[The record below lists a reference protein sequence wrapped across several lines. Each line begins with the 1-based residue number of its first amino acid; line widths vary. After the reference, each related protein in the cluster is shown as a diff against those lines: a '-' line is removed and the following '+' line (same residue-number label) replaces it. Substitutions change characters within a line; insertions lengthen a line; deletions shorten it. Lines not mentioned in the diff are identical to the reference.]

1 MRKTFPLRF
10 PALLAGGLLT
20 ALLMSCE
27 KPTSMRPSTSASEP
41 APTASRAPNRLPSSV
56 SESSMTGESAPASK
70 PGSIPEEAPHRRS
83 AMPTDP
89 ALGGSQGSTAQPSRS
104 QSQQADAQSQ
114 EAAPQSQQAA
124 TSTRAQS
131 APPPTDDE
139 LIEQSLAKL
148 KKGNLAYSAPEKM
161 KTASTAR
168 VTARI
173 ASDRISVQT
182 LESGMPAREPQRR
195 PRQRRSRPR

>member
-104 QSQQADAQSQ
+104 QSQQA
-114 EAAPQSQQAA
+114 A